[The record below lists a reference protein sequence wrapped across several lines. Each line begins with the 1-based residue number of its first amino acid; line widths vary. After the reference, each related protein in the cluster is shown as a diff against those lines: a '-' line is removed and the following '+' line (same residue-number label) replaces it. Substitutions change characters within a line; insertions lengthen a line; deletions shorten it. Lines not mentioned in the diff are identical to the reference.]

1 MGIHYS
7 VYSTKSKVFRDYKT
21 NSGLKT
27 ALNLVLS
34 SQCIN
39 NRYFSIC
46 VSENTKMKSKVY
58 IAVLSLREEVILGFP
73 GSASR
78 QLSH

>member
-1 MGIHYS
+1 M
-7 VYSTKSKVFRDYKT
+7 DD
-21 NSGLKT
+21 
-27 ALNLVLS
+27 
-34 SQCIN
+34 IN